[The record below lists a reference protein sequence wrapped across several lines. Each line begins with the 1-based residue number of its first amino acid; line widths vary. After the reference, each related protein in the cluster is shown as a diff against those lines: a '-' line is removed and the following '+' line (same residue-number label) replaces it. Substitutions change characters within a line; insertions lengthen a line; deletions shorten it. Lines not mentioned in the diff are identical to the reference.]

1 MPHFWQLKRHL
12 NDNPDCHLEISP
24 CHPSNVPCPLPRRT
38 EQGHASMACASLQ
51 NTDYDQEPIEQALRQ
66 GEGDPY
72 RSSPWACRE
81 VCRKAGCRKSAR
93 PVAAFLDDELL
104 DVDAIEERA
113 ALAADSVPACYLDAW
128 ADRREM
134 ATWATRSARRRLNF
148 LQDCRRQI
156 LVSDRDGTV
165 KSMKAV
171 ANAKAIG
178 RRRKLQQW

>member
-1 MPHFWQLKRHL
+1 MRRRKPIRVSL
-12 NDNPDCHLEISP
+12 ISCNELTLFDVADRISGTNGTLGTP
-24 CHPSNVPCPLPRRT
+24 GTPGTQDGTPWT
-38 EQGHASMACASLQ
+38 AS
-51 NTDYDQEPIEQALRQ
+51 
-66 GEGDPY
+66 
-72 RSSPWACRE
+72 
-81 VCRKAGCRKSAR
+81 
-93 PVAAFLDDELL
+93 AAFLDEELL

-128 ADRREM
+128 AGRREM
-134 ATWATRSARRRLNF
+134 ATWATGSARRRLNF